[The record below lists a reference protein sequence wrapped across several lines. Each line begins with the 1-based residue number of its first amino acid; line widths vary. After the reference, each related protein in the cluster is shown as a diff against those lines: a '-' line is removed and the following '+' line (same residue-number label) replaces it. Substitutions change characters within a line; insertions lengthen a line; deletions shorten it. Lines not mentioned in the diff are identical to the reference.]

1 MKGTLYKIWD
11 HFEEF
16 FLIPSL
22 MLSVAL
28 VFLQVIM
35 RYVFRN
41 SLTWSEELARYL
53 YVWQTWIGVSYSA
66 RNGTHLRITMI
77 RDRLPEKG
85 KKVLELFVTL
95 IWVAFGI
102 FMIFMGMKAVST
114 IVTYGQKSAALMI
127 PMQFCY
133 ISIPIGMFLM
143 CIRLVERTVKG
154 FLADHGKAAEGGK
167 AE

>member
-1 MKGTLYKIWD
+1 MKGTLLKIWD

-22 MLSVAL
+22 MVSVAL
-28 VFLQVIM
+28 VFIQVIM
-35 RYVFRN
+35 RYVFSN

-66 RNGTHLRITMI
+66 RNGTHLRITML
-77 RDRLPEKG
+77 RDRLPQKG
-85 KKVLELFVTL
+85 QQILELFVT
-95 IWVAFGI
+95 IVWVIFGI
-102 FMIFMGMKAVST
+102 FMIVMGMRTVAT
-114 IVTYGQKSAALMI
+114 ITAYGQTSAALMI

-133 ISIPIGMFLM
+133 VSIPIGMFLM
-143 CIRLVERTVKG
+143 CIRLVERTVKN
-154 FLADHGKAAEGGK
+154 FMANRSKAVEGGK